1 MADPLIRVL
10 VGVRG
15 ATISGDSGRLIKKE
29 LNSLAKA
36 ISSESPPKITISL
49 NEEATKRKL
58 QSQLD
63 KIAKGLKVEIGG
75 TTSSNQDS
83 RTSKTKY
90 SAEYQKYL
98 AALKEEYSLRTK
110 LERLNGTSG
119 HDAEINALNSLI
131 ATKQKDTQAA
141 YNAIKASE
149 EQAKAAETQI
159 KYQEKLSI
167 VSAKTTDK
175 IAKQTSAEGDLNKQ
189 LNLTANAS
197 MSAAVKGKFFG
208 EQLSGITEYAKR
220 FITLGYAIMVAR
232 RTISEMVDNVT
243 EIDSAMIELKK
254 VTEETDSA
262 YTAFLSDAA
271 VKAKELHSSITTVIS
286 ATTGFARLGYSISE
300 SSALANAAIIYSNV
314 GDEIENID
322 EATKSIISTMTAF
335 GIETGNIMRIVDV
348 FNEVGNNF
356 AISSGGLGEALQR
369 SAASMS
375 AAGNTLEQSVALITA
390 ANTIVQNPEVVGTAF
405 KTMAMRI
412 RSSTSELEAAG
423 EEIDDYVKSSSK
435 LRAELQ
441 ALTGVDIMTADG
453 TDFKSTYQI
462 LEEISKVWSSL
473 KGVDQANVLEI
484 MFGKRQGN
492 VGAAVLNNF
501 DIAKNALATALSS
514 AGSAEEEF
522 AKWTDSIEAK
532 LQRLEATWQSLSQSF
547 ISSDLVKWVIDSGT
561 SILGLLDSITQKGG
575 ALTAILPTLA
585 GVLGM
590 KNSGFVIQ
598 GNNST
603 GGIRG
608 SNFGWNFITKSDLDS
623 LGKYNV
629 LLGDAATSQEELAAA
644 FSTLSP
650 AAQRASKNL
659 DGTAQSLAML
669 KSTGAGVVGVLK
681 NIGLALLQ
689 AGAVALAFAAVNFVV
704 SLIDKAVNAVEY
716 AKQATDEAI
725 ASFEESKSK
734 IDELNDKLYQN
745 KTRIEELNKLKLSG
759 DWNIELQKELTSL
772 GLQNKDLERQLELEK
787 QINAEKNREA
797 RNALRKEVDKV
808 SGKNY
813 NFVEYTSEPVSL
825 DGYSPNTI
833 LSSVQ
838 FTTEDYLTKATS
850 FLNGIIARGS
860 EPSQYEDKTIDEIKS
875 NAFAIADEYL
885 ASLEKAREIGDSQTE
900 ALIMSRLENVS
911 AVLALIA
918 GAYTSS
924 PNPRSQIK
932 EWTQSRLSGS
942 NSFYRTMDEWRTG
955 SIDDFLANNN
965 ENNQTAAYKA
975 VSAAAAEYEISVRGL
990 LEILK
995 ELGYFQDA
1003 LTGGLNET
1011 ASGIDSARQ
1020 AISSIADETAILKKS
1035 VEDMSKED
1043 FDELLSAYP
1052 QLTDEVKAWV
1062 DGQITAAE
1070 LQEELNDLL
1079 DDMNADE
1086 AADAFESLVSA
1097 FEEYGENSSQVEES
1111 IEQIEELLPGVT
1123 SALYDENGALRDG
1136 AAAAMGSRY
1145 ELEQFILAQLNSQI
1159 AAAEA
1164 DYSNLCAELGAV
1176 SDEAQLAAQNL
1187 QTLKA
1192 ARDGFLGYT
1201 NNAPDAKKPPSGGG
1215 GGKSS
1220 ILSKEY
1226 EAATELADHYIE
1238 LSELTQKRMEEG
1250 SDEWLDEQEKQYDYT
1265 KQKAELIAK
1274 ELERLAAKGYDETN
1288 TEFAKLRRE
1297 YEKAQNALY
1306 DVAKGLWEA
1315 QRDIQINALKDRI
1328 DSLEEQKEAIEKLK
1342 EAEEK
1347 RWEAREEQLDYEIS
1361 MQEALIDAAEA
1372 YYNIQKSFRTE
1383 RSELEGHLKIAQ
1395 ANAAAYAGTS
1405 IADTLFNEEDY
1416 KQLTDKL
1423 DSIAKDA
1430 DALYEDVLVQINEV
1444 TKDNVEELGI
1454 ITSAFERQYELK
1466 LKEYEVAKQDLAVA
1480 RARKDLEN
1488 TMNERNVMMLVN
1500 GAWTWVADPEAV
1512 QGAVE
1517 SVNEAEANA
1526 IESLSDLADAQRLA
1540 LLNDALDGIEKQKIL
1555 EEAAHDK
1562 IIEGYEAQ
1570 IEAIDAQIDL
1580 LEDQID
1586 TLEDMEFVFDEFIKT
1601 LSDGVNSLKALAN
1614 SGKGG
1619 RDDNGSRGINSDND
1633 KPVVVVVDKQSAGFT
1648 IRDGKIMYYK
1658 GKKGQQ
1664 IMAYADG
1671 GVAPFT
1677 GLARLDGTPANPE
1690 VVFNNDD
1697 AAKLYALVHNTP
1709 NLIKSV
1715 LDDIAPAAISAG
1727 RIGRIAG
1734 STSVASDNSRTVY
1747 IQNVQLDKQD
1757 SASIISIME
1766 RVVPSLA

>member
-1 MADPLIRVL
+1 MTIRHVFM
-10 VGVRG
+10 V
-15 ATISGDSGRLIKKE
+15 
-29 LNSLAKA
+29 
-36 ISSESPPKITISL
+36 
-49 NEEATKRKL
+49 
-58 QSQLD
+58 
-63 KIAKGLKVEIGG
+63 
-75 TTSSNQDS
+75 S
-83 RTSKTKY
+83 RC
-90 SAEYQKYL
+90 
-98 AALKEEYSLRTK
+98 
-110 LERLNGTSG
+110 N
-119 HDAEINALNSLI
+119 DAESN
-131 ATKQKDTQAA
+131 
-141 YNAIKASE
+141 
-149 EQAKAAETQI
+149 
-159 KYQEKLSI
+159 
-167 VSAKTTDK
+167 
-175 IAKQTSAEGDLNKQ
+175 
-189 LNLTANAS
+189 
-197 MSAAVKGKFFG
+197 
-208 EQLSGITEYAKR
+208 
-220 FITLGYAIMVAR
+220 
-232 RTISEMVDNVT
+232 
-243 EIDSAMIELKK
+243 
-254 VTEETDSA
+254 
-262 YTAFLSDAA
+262 
-271 VKAKELHSSITTVIS
+271 
-286 ATTGFARLGYSISE
+286 RL
-300 SSALANAAIIYSNV
+300 
-314 GDEIENID
+314 
-322 EATKSIISTMTAF
+322 
-335 GIETGNIMRIVDV
+335 
-348 FNEVGNNF
+348 
-356 AISSGGLGEALQR
+356 
-369 SAASMS
+369 
-375 AAGNTLEQSVALITA
+375 
-390 ANTIVQNPEVVGTAF
+390 TAF

-501 DIAKNALATALSS
+501 DIAKNALVTALSS

-575 ALTAILPTLA
+575 ALTALLPTLT

-629 LLGDAATSQEELAAA
+629 LLGDAATSQEELVAA

-689 AGAVALAFAAVNFVV
+689 AGAVALASAAINFVV
-704 SLIDKAVNAVEY
+704 SLIDKSVNAVEY

-745 KTRIEELNKLKLSG
+745 EARIEELNKLKLSG
-759 DWNIELQKELTSL
+759 DWNIELQKELASL

-808 SGKNY
+808 SGKSY

-838 FTTEDYLTKATS
+838 FTANDYLDRATS
-850 FLNGIIARGS
+850 FLNSIVARGTGT
-860 EPSQYEDKTIDEIKS
+860 SQYDDKTIEEIRS

-885 ASLEKAREIGDSQTE
+885 SSLEKAREIGDSQTE
-900 ALIMSRLENVS
+900 ALITSRLDS
-911 AVLALIA
+911 IYGILDLIV

-924 PNPRSQIK
+924 QGANASV
-932 EWTQSRLSGS
+932 QSRLNTNDPFFRIMEGLRS
-942 NSFYRTMDEWRTG
+942 D
-955 SIDDFLANNN
+955 SIDDFLTANN
-965 ENNQTAAYKA
+965 ENNPTVAYKA
-975 VSAAAAEYEISVRGL
+975 ISAAAADCGVSVRGL

-995 ELGYFQDA
+995 ELGYFQGQ
-1003 LTGGLNET
+1003 LTEDLNET
-1011 ASGIDSARQ
+1011 ASNIDSARQ

-1136 AAAAMGSRY
+1136 AVAAMGSRY

-1164 DYSNLCAELGAV
+1164 DYSNLCAQIGSV
-1176 SDEAQLAAQNL
+1176 DSAAQAAKESLNAL
-1187 QTLKA
+1187 IA

-1201 NNAPDAKKPPSGGG
+1201 SNAPAAKKPSSGGG

-1226 EAATELADHYIE
+1226 EAASELADHYIE
-1238 LSELTQKRMEEG
+1238 LSELTQKRMKEG

-1328 DSLEEQKEAIEKLK
+1328 DSLEDQKKAIEKLK

-1347 RWEAREEQLDYEIS
+1347 RWKAREEQLDYEIS

-1372 YYNIQKSFRTE
+1372 YYDIQKSFRTE
-1383 RSELEGHLKIAQ
+1383 RSELEGQLKIAQ

-1466 LKEYEVAKQDLAVA
+1466 LKEYEVAKQELAVA
-1480 RARKDLEN
+1480 RARKELEN

-1517 SVNEAEANA
+1517 AVNEAEANA

-1570 IEAIDAQIDL
+1570 IEAIDAQIEL

-1586 TLEDMEFVFDEFIKT
+1586 MLEDMEFVFDEFIKT

-1614 SGKGG
+1614 SGKGSG
-1619 RDDNGSRGINSDND
+1619 DGNGSSSGNSDND

-1648 IRDGKIMYYK
+1648 IRDGKIMYYQ

-1671 GVAPFT
+1671 GIAPFT

-1727 RIGRIAG
+1727 RIGRISG

>member
-1 MADPLIRVL
+1 MTIRHVFM
-10 VGVRG
+10 V
-15 ATISGDSGRLIKKE
+15 
-29 LNSLAKA
+29 
-36 ISSESPPKITISL
+36 
-49 NEEATKRKL
+49 
-58 QSQLD
+58 
-63 KIAKGLKVEIGG
+63 
-75 TTSSNQDS
+75 S
-83 RTSKTKY
+83 R
-90 SAEYQKYL
+90 
-98 AALKEEYSLRTK
+98 R
-110 LERLNGTSG
+110 N
-119 HDAEINALNSLI
+119 DAESN
-131 ATKQKDTQAA
+131 
-141 YNAIKASE
+141 
-149 EQAKAAETQI
+149 
-159 KYQEKLSI
+159 
-167 VSAKTTDK
+167 
-175 IAKQTSAEGDLNKQ
+175 
-189 LNLTANAS
+189 
-197 MSAAVKGKFFG
+197 
-208 EQLSGITEYAKR
+208 
-220 FITLGYAIMVAR
+220 
-232 RTISEMVDNVT
+232 
-243 EIDSAMIELKK
+243 
-254 VTEETDSA
+254 
-262 YTAFLSDAA
+262 
-271 VKAKELHSSITTVIS
+271 
-286 ATTGFARLGYSISE
+286 RL
-300 SSALANAAIIYSNV
+300 
-314 GDEIENID
+314 
-322 EATKSIISTMTAF
+322 
-335 GIETGNIMRIVDV
+335 
-348 FNEVGNNF
+348 
-356 AISSGGLGEALQR
+356 
-369 SAASMS
+369 
-375 AAGNTLEQSVALITA
+375 
-390 ANTIVQNPEVVGTAF
+390 TAF

-745 KTRIEELNKLKLSG
+745 ENRIEELNKLKLSG

-838 FTTEDYLTKATS
+838 LTASDYLDRATS
-850 FLNGIIARGS
+850 FLNDIVARGTGTN
-860 EPSQYEDKTIDEIKS
+860 QYEDKTIEEIRS

-900 ALIMSRLENVS
+900 ALIMSRLDS
-911 AVLALIA
+911 IYGILDLIV

-924 PNPRSQIK
+924 QDTKTSV
-932 EWTQSRLSGS
+932 QSRL
-942 NSFYRTMDEWRTG
+942 NTNDSFFRTMEGLRSG
-955 SIDDFLANNN
+955 SIDDFLTANN
-965 ENNQTAAYKA
+965 ENNPTVAYKA
-975 VSAAAAEYEISVRGL
+975 ISAAAADCGVSVRGL

-995 ELGYFQDA
+995 ELGYFQGQ
-1003 LTGGLNET
+1003 LTEDLNET
-1011 ASGIDSARQ
+1011 ASNIDSARQ

-1164 DYSNLCAELGAV
+1164 DYSNLCAELGSV
-1176 SDEAQLAAQNL
+1176 DDAAQAAKENL
-1187 QTLKA
+1187 NALIA

-1201 NNAPDAKKPPSGGG
+1201 SNAPAAKKPPSGGG

-1328 DSLEEQKEAIEKLK
+1328 DSLEDQKKAIEKLK

-1347 RWEAREEQLDYEIS
+1347 RWKAREEQLDYEIS

-1383 RSELEGHLKIAQ
+1383 RSELEGQLKIAQ

-1466 LKEYEVAKQDLAVA
+1466 LKEYEVAKQELAVA
-1480 RARKDLEN
+1480 RARKELEN

-1517 SVNEAEANA
+1517 AVNEAEANA

-1570 IEAIDAQIDL
+1570 IEAIDAQIEL

-1586 TLEDMEFVFDEFIKT
+1586 MLEDMEFVFDEFIKT

-1614 SGKGG
+1614 SGKGSG
-1619 RDDNGSRGINSDND
+1619 DGNRSSSGNRDND
-1633 KPVVVVVDKQSAGFT
+1633 KPVVVVVDKQSPGFT
-1648 IRDGKIMYYK
+1648 IRDGKIMYYQ

-1671 GVAPFT
+1671 GIAPFT

-1727 RIGRIAG
+1727 RIGRISG

>member
-1 MADPLIRVL
+1 MTIRHVFM
-10 VGVRG
+10 VSRRNY
-15 ATISGDSGRLIKKE
+15 AESNRL
-29 LNSLAKA
+29 
-36 ISSESPPKITISL
+36 
-49 NEEATKRKL
+49 
-58 QSQLD
+58 
-63 KIAKGLKVEIGG
+63 
-75 TTSSNQDS
+75 
-83 RTSKTKY
+83 
-90 SAEYQKYL
+90 
-98 AALKEEYSLRTK
+98 
-110 LERLNGTSG
+110 
-119 HDAEINALNSLI
+119 
-131 ATKQKDTQAA
+131 
-141 YNAIKASE
+141 
-149 EQAKAAETQI
+149 
-159 KYQEKLSI
+159 
-167 VSAKTTDK
+167 
-175 IAKQTSAEGDLNKQ
+175 
-189 LNLTANAS
+189 
-197 MSAAVKGKFFG
+197 
-208 EQLSGITEYAKR
+208 
-220 FITLGYAIMVAR
+220 
-232 RTISEMVDNVT
+232 
-243 EIDSAMIELKK
+243 
-254 VTEETDSA
+254 
-262 YTAFLSDAA
+262 
-271 VKAKELHSSITTVIS
+271 
-286 ATTGFARLGYSISE
+286 
-300 SSALANAAIIYSNV
+300 
-314 GDEIENID
+314 
-322 EATKSIISTMTAF
+322 
-335 GIETGNIMRIVDV
+335 
-348 FNEVGNNF
+348 
-356 AISSGGLGEALQR
+356 
-369 SAASMS
+369 
-375 AAGNTLEQSVALITA
+375 
-390 ANTIVQNPEVVGTAF
+390 TAF

-575 ALTAILPTLA
+575 ALTALLPTLT

-598 GNNST
+598 GDNST

-623 LGKYNV
+623 LGSYND
-629 LLGDAATSQEELAAA
+629 LLKKGTASQEELTAA
-644 FSTLSP
+644 FYTLSP
-650 AAQRASKNL
+650 AAQRAAKNL
-659 DGTAQSLAML
+659 DGTAQSLL
-669 KSTGAGVVGVLK
+669 TIKSMGAGVVGVLK
-681 NIGLALLQ
+681 NVGLALLQ
-689 AGAVALAFAAVNFVV
+689 AGAVALASAAINFVV

-745 KTRIEELNKLKLSG
+745 ENRIEELNKLKLSG

-797 RNALRKEVDKV
+797 RSALREEVDKV

-825 DGYSPNTI
+825 DGYSTNTI
-833 LSSVQ
+833 LSSIQ

-850 FLNGIIARGS
+850 FLNDIVARGS
-860 EPSQYEDKTIDEIKS
+860 APSQYESKTIEEIKS
-875 NAFAIADEYL
+875 NAFAIADEYI
-885 ASLEKAREIGDSQTE
+885 ASLEKAKDIGDSQTE
-900 ALIMSRLENVS
+900 ALIMSRLESIS
-911 AVLALIA
+911 AILDLIS
-918 GAYTSS
+918 GAYSSS
-924 PNPRSQIK
+924 PKTHEEIK
-932 EWTQSRLSGS
+932 VGLQSKLANDS
-942 NSFYRTMDEWRTG
+942 SFANAMEEWRTG
-955 SIDDFLANNN
+955 NVYDFGTSA
-965 ENNQTAAYKA
+965 AAYET
-975 VSAAAAEYEISVRGL
+975 VSAAATEYEISIRGL
-990 LEILK
+990 LDILK
-995 ELGYFQDA
+995 ELGYFQDPI
-1003 LTGGLNET
+1003 TDNINET
-1011 ASGIDSARQ
+1011 VAGIDSARQ

-1176 SDEAQLAAQNL
+1176 TDEAQLAAQNL
-1187 QTLKA
+1187 QTLKD

-1201 NNAPDAKKPPSGGG
+1201 NNAPAAKKPSSGGG

-1226 EAATELADHYIE
+1226 EAASELADHYIE

-1328 DSLEEQKEAIEKLK
+1328 DSLEDQKKAIEKLK

-1383 RSELEGHLKIAQ
+1383 RSELDGQLKIAQ

-1405 IADTLFNEEDY
+1405 IADTLFSEEDY

-1466 LKEYEVAKQDLAVA
+1466 LKEYEVAKQELAVA
-1480 RARKDLEN
+1480 RARKELEN

-1517 SVNEAEANA
+1517 AVNEAEANA

-1570 IEAIDAQIDL
+1570 IEAIDAQIEL

-1586 TLEDMEFVFDEFIKT
+1586 MLEDMEFVFDEFIKT

-1614 SGKGG
+1614 SGKGSG
-1619 RDDNGSRGINSDND
+1619 GGNGGDKSADD
-1633 KPVVVVVDKQSAGFT
+1633 KPVVVVVDKQSGGTNFT

-1658 GKKGQQ
+1658 NKNPK

-1671 GVAPFT
+1671 GIAPFT

-1690 VVFNNDD
+1690 VVFNNND

-1727 RIGRIAG
+1727 RIGRITG

>member
-1 MADPLIRVL
+1 MTIRHVFM
-10 VGVRG
+10 V
-15 ATISGDSGRLIKKE
+15 
-29 LNSLAKA
+29 
-36 ISSESPPKITISL
+36 
-49 NEEATKRKL
+49 
-58 QSQLD
+58 
-63 KIAKGLKVEIGG
+63 
-75 TTSSNQDS
+75 S
-83 RTSKTKY
+83 R
-90 SAEYQKYL
+90 
-98 AALKEEYSLRTK
+98 R
-110 LERLNGTSG
+110 N
-119 HDAEINALNSLI
+119 DAESN
-131 ATKQKDTQAA
+131 
-141 YNAIKASE
+141 
-149 EQAKAAETQI
+149 
-159 KYQEKLSI
+159 
-167 VSAKTTDK
+167 
-175 IAKQTSAEGDLNKQ
+175 
-189 LNLTANAS
+189 
-197 MSAAVKGKFFG
+197 
-208 EQLSGITEYAKR
+208 
-220 FITLGYAIMVAR
+220 
-232 RTISEMVDNVT
+232 
-243 EIDSAMIELKK
+243 
-254 VTEETDSA
+254 
-262 YTAFLSDAA
+262 
-271 VKAKELHSSITTVIS
+271 
-286 ATTGFARLGYSISE
+286 RL
-300 SSALANAAIIYSNV
+300 
-314 GDEIENID
+314 
-322 EATKSIISTMTAF
+322 
-335 GIETGNIMRIVDV
+335 
-348 FNEVGNNF
+348 
-356 AISSGGLGEALQR
+356 
-369 SAASMS
+369 
-375 AAGNTLEQSVALITA
+375 
-390 ANTIVQNPEVVGTAF
+390 TAF

-501 DIAKNALATALSS
+501 DIAKKALATAQSS

-532 LQRLEATWQSLSQSF
+532 LQRLEAAWQSLSQSF

-575 ALTAILPTLA
+575 ALTALLPTLA

-650 AAQRASKNL
+650 AAQRAAKNL
-659 DGTAQSLAML
+659 DGTAQSLVTI
-669 KSTGAGVVGVLK
+669 KSMGAGVVGVLK

-689 AGAVALAFAAVNFVV
+689 AGAVALASAAINFVV

-885 ASLEKAREIGDSQTE
+885 ASLEKAKNIGDSKTE

-911 AVLALIA
+911 AVLDLIA

-924 PNPRSQIK
+924 PNTRSQIK
-932 EWTQSRLSGS
+932 EWTQSRLSGN
-942 NSFYRTMDEWRTG
+942 NSFSSTMDEWRTG

-995 ELGYFQDA
+995 ELGYFQDT

-1011 ASGIDSARQ
+1011 ASGVDSARQ

-1035 VEDMSKED
+1035 VEEMSKED

-1123 SALYDENGALRDG
+1123 SALYDENGVLRDG
-1136 AAAAMGSRY
+1136 AVAAMGSRY

-1159 AAAEA
+1159 AAAAA
-1164 DYSNLCAELGAV
+1164 DYSNLCAQLGSV
-1176 SDEAQLAAQNL
+1176 DSAAQAAKESLNSL
-1187 QTLKA
+1187 IA

-1201 NNAPDAKKPPSGGG
+1201 SNAPAAKKPSSGGG

-1328 DSLEEQKEAIEKLK
+1328 DSLEDQKKAIEKLK

-1383 RSELEGHLKIAQ
+1383 RSELEGQLKIAQ

-1405 IADTLFNEEDY
+1405 IADTLFSEEDY
-1416 KQLTDKL
+1416 KRLTDKL

-1466 LKEYEVAKQDLAVA
+1466 LKEYEVAKQELAVA
-1480 RARKDLEN
+1480 RARKELEN

-1517 SVNEAEANA
+1517 AVNEAEANA

-1570 IEAIDAQIDL
+1570 IEAIDAQIEL

-1586 TLEDMEFVFDEFIKT
+1586 MLEDMEFVFDEFIKT

-1614 SGKGG
+1614 SGKSSGDG
-1619 RDDNGSRGINSDND
+1619 NGSSSGNSDND

-1648 IRDGKIMYYK
+1648 IRDGKIMYYQ

-1664 IMAYADG
+1664 IVAYADG
-1671 GVAPFT
+1671 GIAPFT

>member
-1 MADPLIRVL
+1 MTIRHVFM
-10 VGVRG
+10 V
-15 ATISGDSGRLIKKE
+15 
-29 LNSLAKA
+29 
-36 ISSESPPKITISL
+36 
-49 NEEATKRKL
+49 
-58 QSQLD
+58 
-63 KIAKGLKVEIGG
+63 
-75 TTSSNQDS
+75 S
-83 RTSKTKY
+83 R
-90 SAEYQKYL
+90 
-98 AALKEEYSLRTK
+98 R
-110 LERLNGTSG
+110 N
-119 HDAEINALNSLI
+119 DAESN
-131 ATKQKDTQAA
+131 
-141 YNAIKASE
+141 
-149 EQAKAAETQI
+149 
-159 KYQEKLSI
+159 
-167 VSAKTTDK
+167 
-175 IAKQTSAEGDLNKQ
+175 
-189 LNLTANAS
+189 
-197 MSAAVKGKFFG
+197 
-208 EQLSGITEYAKR
+208 
-220 FITLGYAIMVAR
+220 
-232 RTISEMVDNVT
+232 
-243 EIDSAMIELKK
+243 
-254 VTEETDSA
+254 
-262 YTAFLSDAA
+262 
-271 VKAKELHSSITTVIS
+271 
-286 ATTGFARLGYSISE
+286 RL
-300 SSALANAAIIYSNV
+300 
-314 GDEIENID
+314 
-322 EATKSIISTMTAF
+322 
-335 GIETGNIMRIVDV
+335 
-348 FNEVGNNF
+348 
-356 AISSGGLGEALQR
+356 
-369 SAASMS
+369 
-375 AAGNTLEQSVALITA
+375 
-390 ANTIVQNPEVVGTAF
+390 TAF

-532 LQRLEATWQSLSQSF
+532 LQRLEAAWQSLSQSF

-689 AGAVALAFAAVNFVV
+689 AGAVALASVAINFVV
-704 SLIDKAVNAVEY
+704 SLIDKSVNAVEY

-745 KTRIEELNKLKLSG
+745 ETRIEELNKLKLSG
-759 DWNIELQKELTSL
+759 DWNIELQKELASL

-797 RNALRKEVDKV
+797 RSALRKEVDKV
-808 SGKNY
+808 SGKSY

-838 FTTEDYLTKATS
+838 LTANDYLDRATS
-850 FLNGIIARGS
+850 FLNSIVARGTGT
-860 EPSQYEDKTIDEIKS
+860 SQYDDKTIEEIRS

-885 ASLEKAREIGDSQTE
+885 SSLEKAREIGDSQTE
-900 ALIMSRLENVS
+900 ALITSRLDS
-911 AVLALIA
+911 IYGILDLIV

-924 PNPRSQIK
+924 QGAKASA
-932 EWTQSRLSGS
+932 QSRL
-942 NSFYRTMDEWRTG
+942 NTNDSFFRIMEGLRSD
-955 SIDDFLANNN
+955 SIDDFLTANN
-965 ENNQTAAYKA
+965 ENNPTVAYKA
-975 VSAAAAEYEISVRGL
+975 ISAAAADCGVSVRGL

-995 ELGYFQDA
+995 ELGYFQGR
-1003 LTGGLNET
+1003 LTEDLNET
-1011 ASGIDSARQ
+1011 ASNIDSARQ

-1164 DYSNLCAELGAV
+1164 DYSNLCAELGSV
-1176 SDEAQLAAQNL
+1176 DTAAQAAKENL
-1187 QTLKA
+1187 NALIA

-1201 NNAPDAKKPPSGGG
+1201 SNAPAAKKPPSGGG

-1226 EAATELADHYIE
+1226 EAASELADHYIE
-1238 LSELTQKRMEEG
+1238 LSELTQKRMKEG

-1328 DSLEEQKEAIEKLK
+1328 DSLEDQKKAIEKLK

-1347 RWEAREEQLDYEIS
+1347 RWKAREEQLDYEIS

-1383 RSELEGHLKIAQ
+1383 RSELEGQLKIAQ

-1405 IADTLFNEEDY
+1405 IADTLFSEEEY

-1466 LKEYEVAKQDLAVA
+1466 LKEYEVAKQELAVA
-1480 RARKDLEN
+1480 RARKELEN

-1517 SVNEAEANA
+1517 AVNEAEASA

-1570 IEAIDAQIDL
+1570 IEAIDAQIEL

-1586 TLEDMEFVFDEFIKT
+1586 MLEDMEFVFDEFIKT

-1614 SGKGG
+1614 SGKGSG
-1619 RDDNGSRGINSDND
+1619 DGNGSSSGNSDND

-1648 IRDGKIMYYK
+1648 IRDGKIMYYQ

-1671 GVAPFT
+1671 GIAPFT

-1727 RIGRIAG
+1727 RIGRITG

>member
-1 MADPLIRVL
+1 MTIRHVFM
-10 VGVRG
+10 V
-15 ATISGDSGRLIKKE
+15 
-29 LNSLAKA
+29 
-36 ISSESPPKITISL
+36 
-49 NEEATKRKL
+49 
-58 QSQLD
+58 
-63 KIAKGLKVEIGG
+63 
-75 TTSSNQDS
+75 S
-83 RTSKTKY
+83 RC
-90 SAEYQKYL
+90 
-98 AALKEEYSLRTK
+98 
-110 LERLNGTSG
+110 N
-119 HDAEINALNSLI
+119 DAESN
-131 ATKQKDTQAA
+131 
-141 YNAIKASE
+141 
-149 EQAKAAETQI
+149 
-159 KYQEKLSI
+159 
-167 VSAKTTDK
+167 
-175 IAKQTSAEGDLNKQ
+175 
-189 LNLTANAS
+189 
-197 MSAAVKGKFFG
+197 
-208 EQLSGITEYAKR
+208 
-220 FITLGYAIMVAR
+220 
-232 RTISEMVDNVT
+232 
-243 EIDSAMIELKK
+243 
-254 VTEETDSA
+254 
-262 YTAFLSDAA
+262 
-271 VKAKELHSSITTVIS
+271 
-286 ATTGFARLGYSISE
+286 RL
-300 SSALANAAIIYSNV
+300 
-314 GDEIENID
+314 
-322 EATKSIISTMTAF
+322 
-335 GIETGNIMRIVDV
+335 
-348 FNEVGNNF
+348 
-356 AISSGGLGEALQR
+356 
-369 SAASMS
+369 
-375 AAGNTLEQSVALITA
+375 
-390 ANTIVQNPEVVGTAF
+390 TAF

-501 DIAKNALATALSS
+501 DIAKNALSTALGS

-650 AAQRASKNL
+650 AAQRAAKNL
-659 DGTAQSLAML
+659 DGTAQSLVTI
-669 KSTGAGVVGVLK
+669 KSMGAGVVGVLK

-689 AGAVALAFAAVNFVV
+689 AGAVALASAAINFVV

-825 DGYSPNTI
+825 DEYSPNTI

-885 ASLEKAREIGDSQTE
+885 ASLEKAKNIGDSKTE

-911 AVLALIA
+911 AVLDLIA

-924 PNPRSQIK
+924 PNTRSQIK
-932 EWTQSRLSGS
+932 EWTQSRLSGN
-942 NSFYRTMDEWRTG
+942 NSFSSTMDEWRTG

-995 ELGYFQDA
+995 ELGYFQDT
-1003 LTGGLNET
+1003 LTDGLNET
-1011 ASGIDSARQ
+1011 ASGVDSARQ

-1136 AAAAMGSRY
+1136 AVAAMGSRY

-1164 DYSNLCAELGAV
+1164 DYSNLCAQIGSV
-1176 SDEAQLAAQNL
+1176 DSAAQAAKESLNAL
-1187 QTLKA
+1187 IA

-1201 NNAPDAKKPPSGGG
+1201 SNAPAAKKPSSGGG

-1250 SDEWLDEQEKQYDYT
+1250 SDEWIDEQEKQYDYT

-1328 DSLEEQKEAIEKLK
+1328 DSLEDQKKAIEKLK

-1383 RSELEGHLKIAQ
+1383 RSELDGQLKIAQ

-1405 IADTLFNEEDY
+1405 IADTLFSEEDY

-1466 LKEYEVAKQDLAVA
+1466 LKEYEVAKQELAVA
-1480 RARKDLEN
+1480 RARKELEN

-1517 SVNEAEANA
+1517 AVNEAEANA

-1570 IEAIDAQIDL
+1570 IEAIDAQIEM

-1586 TLEDMEFVFDEFIKT
+1586 MLEDMEFVFDEFIKT

-1614 SGKGG
+1614 SGKGSG
-1619 RDDNGSRGINSDND
+1619 DGNGSSSGNSDND

-1648 IRDGKIMYYK
+1648 IRDGKIMYYQ

-1664 IMAYADG
+1664 IVAYADG
-1671 GVAPFT
+1671 GIAPFT

-1715 LDDIAPAAISAG
+1715 LDEIAPAAISAG

>member
-1 MADPLIRVL
+1 MTIRHVFM
-10 VGVRG
+10 V
-15 ATISGDSGRLIKKE
+15 
-29 LNSLAKA
+29 
-36 ISSESPPKITISL
+36 
-49 NEEATKRKL
+49 
-58 QSQLD
+58 
-63 KIAKGLKVEIGG
+63 
-75 TTSSNQDS
+75 S
-83 RTSKTKY
+83 RC
-90 SAEYQKYL
+90 
-98 AALKEEYSLRTK
+98 
-110 LERLNGTSG
+110 N
-119 HDAEINALNSLI
+119 DAESN
-131 ATKQKDTQAA
+131 
-141 YNAIKASE
+141 
-149 EQAKAAETQI
+149 
-159 KYQEKLSI
+159 
-167 VSAKTTDK
+167 
-175 IAKQTSAEGDLNKQ
+175 
-189 LNLTANAS
+189 
-197 MSAAVKGKFFG
+197 
-208 EQLSGITEYAKR
+208 
-220 FITLGYAIMVAR
+220 
-232 RTISEMVDNVT
+232 
-243 EIDSAMIELKK
+243 
-254 VTEETDSA
+254 
-262 YTAFLSDAA
+262 
-271 VKAKELHSSITTVIS
+271 
-286 ATTGFARLGYSISE
+286 RL
-300 SSALANAAIIYSNV
+300 
-314 GDEIENID
+314 
-322 EATKSIISTMTAF
+322 
-335 GIETGNIMRIVDV
+335 
-348 FNEVGNNF
+348 
-356 AISSGGLGEALQR
+356 
-369 SAASMS
+369 
-375 AAGNTLEQSVALITA
+375 
-390 ANTIVQNPEVVGTAF
+390 TAF

-435 LRAELQ
+435 LRSELQ

-462 LEEISKVWSSL
+462 LEEISKVWSDL

-608 SNFGWNFITKSDLDS
+608 SNFGWNLITKSDLDS

-650 AAQRASKNL
+650 AAQRAAKNL
-659 DGTAQSLAML
+659 DGTAQSLVTI
-669 KSTGAGVVGVLK
+669 KSMGAGVVGVLK

-689 AGAVALAFAAVNFVV
+689 AGAVALASAAINFVV

-745 KTRIEELNKLKLSG
+745 ETRIEELNKLKFS
-759 DWNIELQKELTSL
+759 DSWNIELQKELTNL
-772 GLQNKDLERQLELEK
+772 NLQNEQLERQLELEK
-787 QINAEKNREA
+787 QINAEKNRAAILALREEYDTVA
-797 RNALRKEVDKV
+797 GKKYQSNVYDDTDNGSGYYLVGSRYYYDESDYIDESKSWLNSIINRRSPITSAELQTAEEMRANIIAIGADYLDLQKKAELLGDTQTLDNVSNALDSLNNVLELI
-808 SGKNY
+808 SGA
-813 NFVEYTSEPVSL
+813 FAS
-825 DGYSPNTI
+825 SP
-833 LSSVQ
+833 
-838 FTTEDYLTKATS
+838 
-850 FLNGIIARGS
+850 
-860 EPSQYEDKTIDEIKS
+860 KTHEEIKVGLQS
-875 NAFAIADEYL
+875 KLANDSSFANAME
-885 ASLEKAREIGDSQTE
+885 
-900 ALIMSRLENVS
+900 
-911 AVLALIA
+911 
-918 GAYTSS
+918 
-924 PNPRSQIK
+924 
-932 EWTQSRLSGS
+932 
-942 NSFYRTMDEWRTG
+942 EWRTG
-955 SIDDFLANNN
+955 NVYDFGTSA
-965 ENNQTAAYKA
+965 AAYET
-975 VSAAAAEYEISVRGL
+975 VSAAATEYEISIRGL
-990 LEILK
+990 LDVLK
-995 ELGYFQDA
+995 ELGYFQDPI
-1003 LTGGLNET
+1003 TDNINET
-1011 ASGIDSARQ
+1011 VSGIDSARQ

-1136 AAAAMGSRY
+1136 ATAAMGSRY

-1383 RSELEGHLKIAQ
+1383 RSELEGQLKIAQ

-1405 IADTLFNEEDY
+1405 IADTLFSEEDY

-1466 LKEYEVAKQDLAVA
+1466 LKEYEVAKQELAVA
-1480 RARKDLEN
+1480 RARKELEN

-1517 SVNEAEANA
+1517 AVNEAEANA

-1570 IEAIDAQIDL
+1570 IEAIDAQIEL

-1586 TLEDMEFVFDEFIKT
+1586 MLEDMEFVFDEFIKT

-1614 SGKGG
+1614 SGKGSG
-1619 RDDNGSRGINSDND
+1619 DGNRSSGGNSDND

-1648 IRDGKIMYYK
+1648 IRDGKIMYYQ

-1671 GVAPFT
+1671 GIAPFT

>member
-1 MADPLIRVL
+1 MTIRHVFM
-10 VGVRG
+10 V
-15 ATISGDSGRLIKKE
+15 
-29 LNSLAKA
+29 
-36 ISSESPPKITISL
+36 
-49 NEEATKRKL
+49 
-58 QSQLD
+58 
-63 KIAKGLKVEIGG
+63 
-75 TTSSNQDS
+75 S
-83 RTSKTKY
+83 R
-90 SAEYQKYL
+90 
-98 AALKEEYSLRTK
+98 R
-110 LERLNGTSG
+110 N
-119 HDAEINALNSLI
+119 DAESN
-131 ATKQKDTQAA
+131 
-141 YNAIKASE
+141 
-149 EQAKAAETQI
+149 
-159 KYQEKLSI
+159 
-167 VSAKTTDK
+167 
-175 IAKQTSAEGDLNKQ
+175 
-189 LNLTANAS
+189 
-197 MSAAVKGKFFG
+197 
-208 EQLSGITEYAKR
+208 
-220 FITLGYAIMVAR
+220 
-232 RTISEMVDNVT
+232 
-243 EIDSAMIELKK
+243 
-254 VTEETDSA
+254 
-262 YTAFLSDAA
+262 
-271 VKAKELHSSITTVIS
+271 
-286 ATTGFARLGYSISE
+286 RL
-300 SSALANAAIIYSNV
+300 
-314 GDEIENID
+314 
-322 EATKSIISTMTAF
+322 
-335 GIETGNIMRIVDV
+335 
-348 FNEVGNNF
+348 
-356 AISSGGLGEALQR
+356 
-369 SAASMS
+369 
-375 AAGNTLEQSVALITA
+375 
-390 ANTIVQNPEVVGTAF
+390 TAF

-575 ALTAILPTLA
+575 ALTALLPTLT
-585 GVLGM
+585 GVLSM

-608 SNFGWNFITKSDLDS
+608 SNFGWNFITKNDLD
-623 LGKYNV
+623 
-629 LLGDAATSQEELAAA
+629 LLGNYNDLLKKGAASQEELTAV

-650 AAQRASKNL
+650 AAQRAAKNL

-689 AGAVALAFAAVNFVV
+689 AGAVALASAAINFVV

-745 KTRIEELNKLKLSG
+745 ENRIEELNKLKLSG

-787 QINAEKNREA
+787 QINAEKNREV
-797 RNALRKEVDKV
+797 RNALRKEVGEISDK
-808 SGKNY
+808 SY
-813 NFVEYTSEPVSL
+813 DFVEYTYEPVPVIGDSYEY
-825 DGYSPNTI
+825 GIPVT
-833 LSSVQ
+833 LSSARL
-838 FTTEDYLTKATS
+838 TEDDYLSKATS
-850 FLNGIIARGS
+850 FLNGIIARS
-860 EPSQYEDKTIDEIKS
+860 YTPSQYESKTIEEISS
-875 NAFAIADEYL
+875 NVFDIANEYVDAL
-885 ASLEKAREIGDSQTE
+885 KKAKNIGDSE
-900 ALIMSRLENVS
+900 LEDLISAKLESVY
-911 AVLALIA
+911 AILDLIS
-918 GAYTSS
+918 GAYSSS
-924 PNPRSQIK
+924 PTAREDIK
-932 EWTQSRLSGS
+932 TGLQSKLSNDS
-942 NSFYRTMDEWRTG
+942 SFAKAMEEWRTG
-955 SIDDFLANNN
+955 SVYDFT
-965 ENNQTAAYKA
+965 ESTDAYEA
-975 VSAAAAEYEISVRGL
+975 VSAAATEYEISIRGL
-990 LEILK
+990 LDVLK
-995 ELGYFQDA
+995 ELGYFQDPI
-1003 LTGGLNET
+1003 TDNINET
-1011 ASGIDSARQ
+1011 VAGIDSARQ

-1070 LQEELNDLL
+1070 FQEELNDLL

-1136 AAAAMGSRY
+1136 AVAAMGSRY

-1159 AAAEA
+1159 AAAQA
-1164 DYSNLCAELGAV
+1164 DYSKLCAELGSV
-1176 SDEAQLAAQNL
+1176 DVAAQAAKESLNAL
-1187 QTLKA
+1187 IA

-1201 NNAPDAKKPPSGGG
+1201 SNAPAAKKPSSGGG

-1226 EAATELADHYIE
+1226 EAASELADHYIE
-1238 LSELTQKRMEEG
+1238 LSELTQKRMKEG

-1328 DSLEEQKEAIEKLK
+1328 DSLEDQKKAIEKLK

-1383 RSELEGHLKIAQ
+1383 RSELEGQLKIAQ

-1405 IADTLFNEEDY
+1405 IADTLFSEEDY

-1466 LKEYEVAKQDLAVA
+1466 LKEYEVAKQELAVA
-1480 RARKDLEN
+1480 RARKELEN

-1517 SVNEAEANA
+1517 AVNEAEANA

-1570 IEAIDAQIDL
+1570 IEAIDAQIEL

-1586 TLEDMEFVFDEFIKT
+1586 MLEDMEFVFDEFIKT

-1614 SGKGG
+1614 SGKGSG
-1619 RDDNGSRGINSDND
+1619 DGNGSSSGNSDND

-1648 IRDGKIMYYK
+1648 IRDGKIMYYQ

-1671 GVAPFT
+1671 GIAPFT

-1727 RIGRIAG
+1727 RIGRISG

>member
-1 MADPLIRVL
+1 MTIRHVFM
-10 VGVRG
+10 V
-15 ATISGDSGRLIKKE
+15 
-29 LNSLAKA
+29 
-36 ISSESPPKITISL
+36 
-49 NEEATKRKL
+49 
-58 QSQLD
+58 
-63 KIAKGLKVEIGG
+63 
-75 TTSSNQDS
+75 S
-83 RTSKTKY
+83 RC
-90 SAEYQKYL
+90 
-98 AALKEEYSLRTK
+98 
-110 LERLNGTSG
+110 N
-119 HDAEINALNSLI
+119 DAESN
-131 ATKQKDTQAA
+131 
-141 YNAIKASE
+141 
-149 EQAKAAETQI
+149 
-159 KYQEKLSI
+159 
-167 VSAKTTDK
+167 
-175 IAKQTSAEGDLNKQ
+175 
-189 LNLTANAS
+189 
-197 MSAAVKGKFFG
+197 
-208 EQLSGITEYAKR
+208 
-220 FITLGYAIMVAR
+220 
-232 RTISEMVDNVT
+232 
-243 EIDSAMIELKK
+243 
-254 VTEETDSA
+254 
-262 YTAFLSDAA
+262 
-271 VKAKELHSSITTVIS
+271 
-286 ATTGFARLGYSISE
+286 RL
-300 SSALANAAIIYSNV
+300 
-314 GDEIENID
+314 
-322 EATKSIISTMTAF
+322 
-335 GIETGNIMRIVDV
+335 
-348 FNEVGNNF
+348 
-356 AISSGGLGEALQR
+356 
-369 SAASMS
+369 
-375 AAGNTLEQSVALITA
+375 
-390 ANTIVQNPEVVGTAF
+390 TAF

-575 ALTAILPTLA
+575 ALTALLPTLA
-585 GVLGM
+585 GVLSM

-623 LGKYNV
+623 LGSYND
-629 LLGDAATSQEELAAA
+629 LLKKGTASQEELTAA
-644 FSTLSP
+644 FYTLSP

-689 AGAVALAFAAVNFVV
+689 AGAVALASAAVNFVV

-745 KTRIEELNKLKLSG
+745 ENRIEELNKLKLSG

-825 DGYSPNTI
+825 GGYSPNTI
-833 LSSVQ
+833 LNSVQ
-838 FTTEDYLTKATS
+838 LTASDYLDRATS
-850 FLNGIIARGS
+850 FLNDIVARGTGT
-860 EPSQYEDKTIDEIKS
+860 SQYDDKTIEEIRS

-900 ALIMSRLENVS
+900 ALIMSRLDS
-911 AVLALIA
+911 IYGILDLIV
-918 GAYTSS
+918 GAYTQDTKNSV
-924 PNPRSQIK
+924 
-932 EWTQSRLSGS
+932 QSRL
-942 NSFYRTMDEWRTG
+942 NTNDSFFRIMEGLRSD
-955 SIDDFLANNN
+955 SIDDFLTANN
-965 ENNQTAAYKA
+965 ENNPTVAYKA
-975 VSAAAAEYEISVRGL
+975 ISAAAADCGVSVRGL

-995 ELGYFQDA
+995 ELGYFQGQ
-1003 LTGGLNET
+1003 LTEDINET
-1011 ASGIDSARQ
+1011 SSNIDSARQ

-1136 AAAAMGSRY
+1136 AVAAMGSRY

-1176 SDEAQLAAQNL
+1176 HAEAQLAAQSL
-1187 QTLKA
+1187 QSLKD

-1201 NNAPDAKKPPSGGG
+1201 SNAPAAKKPSSGGG

-1226 EAATELADHYIE
+1226 EAASELADHYIE
-1238 LSELTQKRMEEG
+1238 LSELTQKRTKEG

-1328 DSLEEQKEAIEKLK
+1328 DSLEDQKKAIEKLK

-1383 RSELEGHLKIAQ
+1383 RSELEGQLKIAQ

-1405 IADTLFNEEDY
+1405 IADTLFSEEDY

-1466 LKEYEVAKQDLAVA
+1466 LKEYEVAKQELAVA
-1480 RARKDLEN
+1480 RARKELEN

-1517 SVNEAEANA
+1517 AVNEAEASA

-1540 LLNDALDGIEKQKIL
+1540 LLTDALDGIEKQKIL

-1570 IEAIDAQIDL
+1570 IEAIDAQIEL

-1586 TLEDMEFVFDEFIKT
+1586 MLEDMEFVFDEFIKT

-1614 SGKGG
+1614 SGKGSG
-1619 RDDNGSRGINSDND
+1619 DGNGSSSGNSDND

-1648 IRDGKIMYYK
+1648 IRDGKIMYYQ

>member
-1 MADPLIRVL
+1 MTIRHVFM
-10 VGVRG
+10 V
-15 ATISGDSGRLIKKE
+15 
-29 LNSLAKA
+29 
-36 ISSESPPKITISL
+36 
-49 NEEATKRKL
+49 
-58 QSQLD
+58 
-63 KIAKGLKVEIGG
+63 
-75 TTSSNQDS
+75 S
-83 RTSKTKY
+83 RC
-90 SAEYQKYL
+90 
-98 AALKEEYSLRTK
+98 
-110 LERLNGTSG
+110 N
-119 HDAEINALNSLI
+119 DAESN
-131 ATKQKDTQAA
+131 
-141 YNAIKASE
+141 
-149 EQAKAAETQI
+149 
-159 KYQEKLSI
+159 
-167 VSAKTTDK
+167 
-175 IAKQTSAEGDLNKQ
+175 
-189 LNLTANAS
+189 
-197 MSAAVKGKFFG
+197 
-208 EQLSGITEYAKR
+208 
-220 FITLGYAIMVAR
+220 
-232 RTISEMVDNVT
+232 
-243 EIDSAMIELKK
+243 
-254 VTEETDSA
+254 
-262 YTAFLSDAA
+262 
-271 VKAKELHSSITTVIS
+271 
-286 ATTGFARLGYSISE
+286 RL
-300 SSALANAAIIYSNV
+300 
-314 GDEIENID
+314 
-322 EATKSIISTMTAF
+322 
-335 GIETGNIMRIVDV
+335 
-348 FNEVGNNF
+348 
-356 AISSGGLGEALQR
+356 
-369 SAASMS
+369 
-375 AAGNTLEQSVALITA
+375 
-390 ANTIVQNPEVVGTAF
+390 TAF

-532 LQRLEATWQSLSQSF
+532 LQRLEAAWQSLSQSF

-575 ALTAILPTLA
+575 ALAAILPTLA
-585 GVLGM
+585 GVLSM

-629 LLGDAATSQEELAAA
+629 LLGDTATSQEELVAA
-644 FSTLSP
+644 FSALSP

-669 KSTGAGVVGVLK
+669 KSTGAGVVGVIK

-689 AGAVALAFAAVNFVV
+689 AGAVALASVAINFVV

-745 KTRIEELNKLKLSG
+745 ETRIEELNKLKLSG
-759 DWNIELQKELTSL
+759 DWNIELQKELASL

-808 SGKNY
+808 SGKSY

-838 FTTEDYLTKATS
+838 LTANDYLDRATS
-850 FLNGIIARGS
+850 FLNSIVARGTGT
-860 EPSQYEDKTIDEIKS
+860 SQYEDKTIEEIRS

-900 ALIMSRLENVS
+900 ALIMSRLDS
-911 AVLALIA
+911 IYGILDLIV

-924 PNPRSQIK
+924 QDTKTSV
-932 EWTQSRLSGS
+932 QSRL
-942 NSFYRTMDEWRTG
+942 NTNDSFFRTMEGLRSG
-955 SIDDFLANNN
+955 SIDDFLTANN
-965 ENNQTAAYKA
+965 ENNPTVAYKA
-975 VSAAAAEYEISVRGL
+975 ISAAAADCGVSVRGL

-995 ELGYFQDA
+995 ELGYFQGQ
-1003 LTGGLNET
+1003 LTEDLNET
-1011 ASGIDSARQ
+1011 ASNIDSARQ

-1136 AAAAMGSRY
+1136 AVAAMGSRY

-1164 DYSNLCAELGAV
+1164 DYSSLCAELGAV
-1176 SDEAQLAAQNL
+1176 SAEAQLAAQSL
-1187 QTLKA
+1187 QSLKD

-1201 NNAPDAKKPPSGGG
+1201 SNAPAAKKPPSGGG

-1328 DSLEEQKEAIEKLK
+1328 DSLEDQKKAIEKLK

-1347 RWEAREEQLDYEIS
+1347 RWKAREEQLDYEIS

-1383 RSELEGHLKIAQ
+1383 RSELEGQLKIAQ

-1466 LKEYEVAKQDLAVA
+1466 LKEYEVAKQELAVA
-1480 RARKDLEN
+1480 RARKELEN

-1517 SVNEAEANA
+1517 AVNEAEANA

-1570 IEAIDAQIDL
+1570 IEAIDAQIEM

-1586 TLEDMEFVFDEFIKT
+1586 MLEDMEFVFDEFIKT

-1614 SGKGG
+1614 SGKGSG
-1619 RDDNGSRGINSDND
+1619 DGNGSSSGNSDND
-1633 KPVVVVVDKQSAGFT
+1633 KPVVVVVDKQSPGFT
-1648 IRDGKIMYYK
+1648 IRDGKIMYYQ

-1671 GVAPFT
+1671 GIAPFT

-1727 RIGRIAG
+1727 RIGRISG

>member
-1 MADPLIRVL
+1 M
-10 VGVRG
+10 
-15 ATISGDSGRLIKKE
+15 
-29 LNSLAKA
+29 
-36 ISSESPPKITISL
+36 
-49 NEEATKRKL
+49 
-58 QSQLD
+58 
-63 KIAKGLKVEIGG
+63 
-75 TTSSNQDS
+75 
-83 RTSKTKY
+83 
-90 SAEYQKYL
+90 
-98 AALKEEYSLRTK
+98 
-110 LERLNGTSG
+110 
-119 HDAEINALNSLI
+119 
-131 ATKQKDTQAA
+131 
-141 YNAIKASE
+141 
-149 EQAKAAETQI
+149 
-159 KYQEKLSI
+159 
-167 VSAKTTDK
+167 
-175 IAKQTSAEGDLNKQ
+175 
-189 LNLTANAS
+189 
-197 MSAAVKGKFFG
+197 
-208 EQLSGITEYAKR
+208 
-220 FITLGYAIMVAR
+220 
-232 RTISEMVDNVT
+232 
-243 EIDSAMIELKK
+243 
-254 VTEETDSA
+254 
-262 YTAFLSDAA
+262 
-271 VKAKELHSSITTVIS
+271 
-286 ATTGFARLGYSISE
+286 
-300 SSALANAAIIYSNV
+300 
-314 GDEIENID
+314 
-322 EATKSIISTMTAF
+322 
-335 GIETGNIMRIVDV
+335 
-348 FNEVGNNF
+348 
-356 AISSGGLGEALQR
+356 GEALQR

-462 LEEISKVWSSL
+462 LEEISKVWSDL

-501 DIAKNALATALSS
+501 DIAKNALSTALGS

-650 AAQRASKNL
+650 AAQRAAKNL
-659 DGTAQSLAML
+659 DGTAQSLVTI
-669 KSTGAGVVGVLK
+669 KSMGAGVVGVLK

-689 AGAVALAFAAVNFVV
+689 AGAVALASAAINFVV

-825 DGYSPNTI
+825 DEYSPNTI

-911 AVLALIA
+911 AVLDLIA
-918 GAYTSS
+918 GAYTFS

-932 EWTQSRLSGS
+932 EWTQSRLSGN
-942 NSFYRTMDEWRTG
+942 NSFSRTMDEWRTG

-995 ELGYFQDA
+995 ELGYFQDT

-1011 ASGIDSARQ
+1011 ASGVDSARQ

-1136 AAAAMGSRY
+1136 AVAAMGSRY

-1176 SDEAQLAAQNL
+1176 HAEAQLAAQSL
-1187 QTLKA
+1187 QSLKD

-1201 NNAPDAKKPPSGGG
+1201 SNAPAAKKPPSGGG

-1250 SDEWLDEQEKQYDYT
+1250 SDVWLDEQEKQYDYT

-1274 ELERLAAKGYDETN
+1274 ELERLVAKGYDETN

-1383 RSELEGHLKIAQ
+1383 RSELEGQLKIAQ

-1405 IADTLFNEEDY
+1405 IADTLFSEEDY

-1466 LKEYEVAKQDLAVA
+1466 LKEYEVAKQELAVA
-1480 RARKDLEN
+1480 RARKELEN

-1500 GAWTWVADPEAV
+1500 GAWTWVADPKAV

-1517 SVNEAEANA
+1517 AVNEAEANA

-1570 IEAIDAQIDL
+1570 IEAIDAQIEL

-1586 TLEDMEFVFDEFIKT
+1586 MLEDMEFVFDEFIKT

-1614 SGKGG
+1614 SGKGSG
-1619 RDDNGSRGINSDND
+1619 DGNRSSGGNSDND

-1648 IRDGKIMYYK
+1648 IRDGKIMYYQ

-1664 IMAYADG
+1664 IVAYADG
-1671 GVAPFT
+1671 GIAPFT

-1727 RIGRIAG
+1727 RIGRITG

>member
-1 MADPLIRVL
+1 MTIRHVFM
-10 VGVRG
+10 V
-15 ATISGDSGRLIKKE
+15 
-29 LNSLAKA
+29 
-36 ISSESPPKITISL
+36 
-49 NEEATKRKL
+49 
-58 QSQLD
+58 
-63 KIAKGLKVEIGG
+63 
-75 TTSSNQDS
+75 S
-83 RTSKTKY
+83 R
-90 SAEYQKYL
+90 
-98 AALKEEYSLRTK
+98 R
-110 LERLNGTSG
+110 N
-119 HDAEINALNSLI
+119 DAESN
-131 ATKQKDTQAA
+131 
-141 YNAIKASE
+141 
-149 EQAKAAETQI
+149 
-159 KYQEKLSI
+159 
-167 VSAKTTDK
+167 
-175 IAKQTSAEGDLNKQ
+175 
-189 LNLTANAS
+189 
-197 MSAAVKGKFFG
+197 
-208 EQLSGITEYAKR
+208 
-220 FITLGYAIMVAR
+220 
-232 RTISEMVDNVT
+232 
-243 EIDSAMIELKK
+243 
-254 VTEETDSA
+254 
-262 YTAFLSDAA
+262 
-271 VKAKELHSSITTVIS
+271 
-286 ATTGFARLGYSISE
+286 RL
-300 SSALANAAIIYSNV
+300 
-314 GDEIENID
+314 
-322 EATKSIISTMTAF
+322 
-335 GIETGNIMRIVDV
+335 
-348 FNEVGNNF
+348 
-356 AISSGGLGEALQR
+356 
-369 SAASMS
+369 
-375 AAGNTLEQSVALITA
+375 
-390 ANTIVQNPEVVGTAF
+390 TAF

-745 KTRIEELNKLKLSG
+745 ENRIEELNKLKLSG

-838 FTTEDYLTKATS
+838 LTASDYLDRATS
-850 FLNGIIARGS
+850 FLNDIVARGTGTN
-860 EPSQYEDKTIDEIKS
+860 QYEDKTIEEIRS

-900 ALIMSRLENVS
+900 ALIMSRLDS
-911 AVLALIA
+911 IYGILDLIV

-924 PNPRSQIK
+924 QDTKTSV
-932 EWTQSRLSGS
+932 QSRL
-942 NSFYRTMDEWRTG
+942 NTNDSFFRTMEGLRSG
-955 SIDDFLANNN
+955 SIDDFLTANN
-965 ENNQTAAYKA
+965 ENNPTVAYKA
-975 VSAAAAEYEISVRGL
+975 ISAAAADCGVSVRGL

-995 ELGYFQDA
+995 ELGYFQGQ
-1003 LTGGLNET
+1003 LTEDLNET
-1011 ASGIDSARQ
+1011 ASNIDSARQ

-1164 DYSNLCAELGAV
+1164 DYSNLCAELGSV
-1176 SDEAQLAAQNL
+1176 DDAAQAAKENL
-1187 QTLKA
+1187 NALIA

-1201 NNAPDAKKPPSGGG
+1201 SNAPAAKKPPSGGG

-1328 DSLEEQKEAIEKLK
+1328 DSLEDQKKAIEKLK

-1347 RWEAREEQLDYEIS
+1347 RWKAREEQLDYEIS

-1383 RSELEGHLKIAQ
+1383 RSELEGQLKIAQ

-1466 LKEYEVAKQDLAVA
+1466 LKEYEVAKQELAVA
-1480 RARKDLEN
+1480 RARKELEN

-1517 SVNEAEANA
+1517 AVNEAEANA

-1570 IEAIDAQIDL
+1570 IEAIDAQIEL

-1586 TLEDMEFVFDEFIKT
+1586 MLEDMEFVFDEFIKT

-1614 SGKGG
+1614 SGKGSG
-1619 RDDNGSRGINSDND
+1619 DGNRSSSGNRDND

-1648 IRDGKIMYYK
+1648 IRDGKIMYYQ

-1671 GVAPFT
+1671 GIAPFT

>member
-1 MADPLIRVL
+1 MTIRHVFM
-10 VGVRG
+10 V
-15 ATISGDSGRLIKKE
+15 
-29 LNSLAKA
+29 
-36 ISSESPPKITISL
+36 
-49 NEEATKRKL
+49 
-58 QSQLD
+58 
-63 KIAKGLKVEIGG
+63 
-75 TTSSNQDS
+75 S
-83 RTSKTKY
+83 RC
-90 SAEYQKYL
+90 
-98 AALKEEYSLRTK
+98 
-110 LERLNGTSG
+110 N
-119 HDAEINALNSLI
+119 DAESN
-131 ATKQKDTQAA
+131 
-141 YNAIKASE
+141 
-149 EQAKAAETQI
+149 
-159 KYQEKLSI
+159 
-167 VSAKTTDK
+167 
-175 IAKQTSAEGDLNKQ
+175 
-189 LNLTANAS
+189 
-197 MSAAVKGKFFG
+197 
-208 EQLSGITEYAKR
+208 
-220 FITLGYAIMVAR
+220 
-232 RTISEMVDNVT
+232 
-243 EIDSAMIELKK
+243 
-254 VTEETDSA
+254 
-262 YTAFLSDAA
+262 
-271 VKAKELHSSITTVIS
+271 
-286 ATTGFARLGYSISE
+286 RL
-300 SSALANAAIIYSNV
+300 
-314 GDEIENID
+314 
-322 EATKSIISTMTAF
+322 
-335 GIETGNIMRIVDV
+335 
-348 FNEVGNNF
+348 
-356 AISSGGLGEALQR
+356 
-369 SAASMS
+369 
-375 AAGNTLEQSVALITA
+375 
-390 ANTIVQNPEVVGTAF
+390 TAF

-885 ASLEKAREIGDSQTE
+885 AALEKAREIGDSQTE

-918 GAYTSS
+918 GVYTSS

-1011 ASGIDSARQ
+1011 TSGIDSAQQ

-1111 IEQIEELLPGVT
+1111 IEQIEDLLPGVT

-1383 RSELEGHLKIAQ
+1383 RSELEGQLKIAQ

-1466 LKEYEVAKQDLAVA
+1466 LKEYEVAKQELAVA
-1480 RARKDLEN
+1480 RARKELEN

-1517 SVNEAEANA
+1517 AVNEAEANA

-1570 IEAIDAQIDL
+1570 IEAIDAQIEL

-1586 TLEDMEFVFDEFIKT
+1586 MLEDMEFVFDEFIKT

-1614 SGKGG
+1614 SGKGSG
-1619 RDDNGSRGINSDND
+1619 DDNRSSSGNSDND

-1648 IRDGKIMYYK
+1648 IRDGKIMYYQ

-1671 GVAPFT
+1671 GIAPFT

-1697 AAKLYALVHNTP
+1697 AAKLYALVHDTP

-1727 RIGRIAG
+1727 RIGRISG

>member
-1 MADPLIRVL
+1 MTIRHVFM
-10 VGVRG
+10 V
-15 ATISGDSGRLIKKE
+15 
-29 LNSLAKA
+29 
-36 ISSESPPKITISL
+36 
-49 NEEATKRKL
+49 
-58 QSQLD
+58 
-63 KIAKGLKVEIGG
+63 
-75 TTSSNQDS
+75 S
-83 RTSKTKY
+83 RC
-90 SAEYQKYL
+90 
-98 AALKEEYSLRTK
+98 
-110 LERLNGTSG
+110 N
-119 HDAEINALNSLI
+119 DAESN
-131 ATKQKDTQAA
+131 
-141 YNAIKASE
+141 
-149 EQAKAAETQI
+149 
-159 KYQEKLSI
+159 
-167 VSAKTTDK
+167 
-175 IAKQTSAEGDLNKQ
+175 
-189 LNLTANAS
+189 
-197 MSAAVKGKFFG
+197 
-208 EQLSGITEYAKR
+208 
-220 FITLGYAIMVAR
+220 
-232 RTISEMVDNVT
+232 
-243 EIDSAMIELKK
+243 
-254 VTEETDSA
+254 
-262 YTAFLSDAA
+262 
-271 VKAKELHSSITTVIS
+271 
-286 ATTGFARLGYSISE
+286 RL
-300 SSALANAAIIYSNV
+300 
-314 GDEIENID
+314 
-322 EATKSIISTMTAF
+322 
-335 GIETGNIMRIVDV
+335 
-348 FNEVGNNF
+348 
-356 AISSGGLGEALQR
+356 
-369 SAASMS
+369 
-375 AAGNTLEQSVALITA
+375 
-390 ANTIVQNPEVVGTAF
+390 TAF

-462 LEEISKVWSSL
+462 LEEISKVWSNL

-501 DIAKNALATALSS
+501 DIAKNALVTALSS

-629 LLGDAATSQEELAAA
+629 LLGNAATSQEELVAA
-644 FSTLSP
+644 FSALSP

-689 AGAVALAFAAVNFVV
+689 AGAVALASAAINFVV
-704 SLIDKAVNAVEY
+704 SLIDKSVNAVEY

-745 KTRIEELNKLKLSG
+745 ETRIEELNKLKLSG
-759 DWNIELQKELTSL
+759 DWNIELQKELASL

-808 SGKNY
+808 SGKSY

-838 FTTEDYLTKATS
+838 LTANDYLDRATS
-850 FLNGIIARGS
+850 FLNSIVARGTGT
-860 EPSQYEDKTIDEIKS
+860 SQYDDKTIEEIRS

-885 ASLEKAREIGDSQTE
+885 SSLEKAREIGDSQTE
-900 ALIMSRLENVS
+900 ALIMSRLDS
-911 AVLALIA
+911 IYGILDLIV

-924 PNPRSQIK
+924 QDTKTSV
-932 EWTQSRLSGS
+932 QSRL
-942 NSFYRTMDEWRTG
+942 NTNDPFFRTMEGLRSG
-955 SIDDFLANNN
+955 NIDDFLTANN
-965 ENNQTAAYKA
+965 ENNPTVAYKA
-975 VSAAAAEYEISVRGL
+975 ISAAAADCGVSVRGL

-995 ELGYFQDA
+995 ELGYFQGQ
-1003 LTGGLNET
+1003 LTEDLNET
-1011 ASGIDSARQ
+1011 SSNIDSARQ

-1164 DYSNLCAELGAV
+1164 DYSNLCAELGSV
-1176 SDEAQLAAQNL
+1176 DTAAQAAKESLNAL
-1187 QTLKA
+1187 IA

-1201 NNAPDAKKPPSGGG
+1201 SNAPAAKKPSSGGG

-1328 DSLEEQKEAIEKLK
+1328 DSLEDQKKAIEKLK

-1347 RWEAREEQLDYEIS
+1347 RWKAREEQLDYEIS

-1383 RSELEGHLKIAQ
+1383 RSELEGQLKIAQ

-1405 IADTLFNEEDY
+1405 IADTLFSEEEY

-1466 LKEYEVAKQDLAVA
+1466 LKEYEVAKQELAVA
-1480 RARKDLEN
+1480 RARKELEN

-1517 SVNEAEANA
+1517 AVNEAEANA

-1570 IEAIDAQIDL
+1570 IEAIDAQIEL

-1586 TLEDMEFVFDEFIKT
+1586 MLEDMEFVFDEFIKT

-1614 SGKGG
+1614 SGKGSG
-1619 RDDNGSRGINSDND
+1619 DGNGSSGGNSDND

-1648 IRDGKIMYYK
+1648 IRDGKIMYYQ

-1727 RIGRIAG
+1727 RIGRISG

>member
-1 MADPLIRVL
+1 MTIRHVFM
-10 VGVRG
+10 V
-15 ATISGDSGRLIKKE
+15 
-29 LNSLAKA
+29 
-36 ISSESPPKITISL
+36 
-49 NEEATKRKL
+49 
-58 QSQLD
+58 
-63 KIAKGLKVEIGG
+63 
-75 TTSSNQDS
+75 S
-83 RTSKTKY
+83 R
-90 SAEYQKYL
+90 
-98 AALKEEYSLRTK
+98 R
-110 LERLNGTSG
+110 N
-119 HDAEINALNSLI
+119 DAESN
-131 ATKQKDTQAA
+131 
-141 YNAIKASE
+141 
-149 EQAKAAETQI
+149 
-159 KYQEKLSI
+159 
-167 VSAKTTDK
+167 
-175 IAKQTSAEGDLNKQ
+175 
-189 LNLTANAS
+189 
-197 MSAAVKGKFFG
+197 
-208 EQLSGITEYAKR
+208 
-220 FITLGYAIMVAR
+220 
-232 RTISEMVDNVT
+232 
-243 EIDSAMIELKK
+243 
-254 VTEETDSA
+254 
-262 YTAFLSDAA
+262 
-271 VKAKELHSSITTVIS
+271 
-286 ATTGFARLGYSISE
+286 RL
-300 SSALANAAIIYSNV
+300 
-314 GDEIENID
+314 
-322 EATKSIISTMTAF
+322 
-335 GIETGNIMRIVDV
+335 
-348 FNEVGNNF
+348 
-356 AISSGGLGEALQR
+356 
-369 SAASMS
+369 
-375 AAGNTLEQSVALITA
+375 
-390 ANTIVQNPEVVGTAF
+390 TAF

-532 LQRLEATWQSLSQSF
+532 LQRLEAAWQSLSQSF

-590 KNSGFVIQ
+590 KNSGFVIH

-629 LLGDAATSQEELAAA
+629 LLGDTATSQEELVAA
-644 FSTLSP
+644 FYTLSP

-689 AGAVALAFAAVNFVV
+689 AGAVALASAAINFVV
-704 SLIDKAVNAVEY
+704 SLIDKSVNAVEY

-745 KTRIEELNKLKLSG
+745 EARIEELNKLKLSG
-759 DWNIELQKELTSL
+759 DWNIELQKELASL

-808 SGKNY
+808 SGKSY

-838 FTTEDYLTKATS
+838 LTANDYLDRATS
-850 FLNGIIARGS
+850 FLNSIVARGTGT
-860 EPSQYEDKTIDEIKS
+860 SQYEDKTIEEIRS

-885 ASLEKAREIGDSQTE
+885 SSLEKAREIGDSQTE
-900 ALIMSRLENVS
+900 ALITSRLDS
-911 AVLALIA
+911 IYGILDLIV

-924 PNPRSQIK
+924 QGAKASV
-932 EWTQSRLSGS
+932 QSRL
-942 NSFYRTMDEWRTG
+942 NTNDSFFRIMEGLRSD
-955 SIDDFLANNN
+955 SIDDFLTANN
-965 ENNQTAAYKA
+965 ENNPTVAYKA
-975 VSAAAAEYEISVRGL
+975 ISAAAADCGVSVRGL

-995 ELGYFQDA
+995 ELGYFQGQ
-1003 LTGGLNET
+1003 LTEDLNET
-1011 ASGIDSARQ
+1011 ASNIDSARQ

-1136 AAAAMGSRY
+1136 AVAAMGSRY

-1164 DYSNLCAELGAV
+1164 DYSNLCAQLGSV
-1176 SDEAQLAAQNL
+1176 DSAAQAAKENL
-1187 QTLKA
+1187 NALIA

-1201 NNAPDAKKPPSGGG
+1201 SNAPAAKKPPSGGG

-1328 DSLEEQKEAIEKLK
+1328 DSLEDQKKAIEKLK

-1347 RWEAREEQLDYEIS
+1347 RWKAREEQLDYEIS

-1383 RSELEGHLKIAQ
+1383 RSELEGQLKIAQ
-1395 ANAAAYAGTS
+1395 ANAATYAGTS

-1466 LKEYEVAKQDLAVA
+1466 LKEYEVAKQELAVA
-1480 RARKDLEN
+1480 RARKELEN

-1517 SVNEAEANA
+1517 AVNEAEANA

-1570 IEAIDAQIDL
+1570 IEAIDAQIEL

-1586 TLEDMEFVFDEFIKT
+1586 MLEDMEFVFDEFIKT

-1614 SGKGG
+1614 SGKGSG
-1619 RDDNGSRGINSDND
+1619 DGNGSSGGNSDND

-1648 IRDGKIMYYK
+1648 IRDGKIMYYQ

-1671 GVAPFT
+1671 GIAPFT

-1727 RIGRIAG
+1727 RIGRITG